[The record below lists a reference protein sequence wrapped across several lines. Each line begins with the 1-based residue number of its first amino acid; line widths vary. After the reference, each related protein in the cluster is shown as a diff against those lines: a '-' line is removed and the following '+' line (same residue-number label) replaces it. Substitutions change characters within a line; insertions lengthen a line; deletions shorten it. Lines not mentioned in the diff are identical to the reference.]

1 MAKILLVEDNE
12 TMRNM
17 LARRLVRKGYEVL
30 LACDGREGIA
40 MASRER
46 PALILMDLSLPEID
60 GWSASRQIKA
70 TQSTRHIPIIALTA
84 HAMRGDRE
92 KALEAGCDD
101 YEIKPVDFPRL
112 LSRMDSFINGGAIS

>member
-46 PALILMDLSLPEID
+46 PALILICAAIGKRRWRP
-60 GWSASRQIKA
+60 AA
-70 TQSTRHIPIIALTA
+70 TTTKSNR
-84 HAMRGDRE
+84 
-92 KALEAGCDD
+92 
-101 YEIKPVDFPRL
+101 
-112 LSRMDSFINGGAIS
+112 